1 MGGDLN
7 QNIPWKMVAGEPHK
21 LKEYKYV
28 LRFIEFLLSSRCCVK
43 HPTLIIHLIMLNN
56 YNTDDEMEELRV

>member
-7 QNIPWKMVAGEPHK
+7 QNIPWKMVVGEPHK

-56 YNTDDEMEELRV
+56 